1 MLYECWEL
9 YEYKRDRWRCP
20 QCIWQERMELL
31 KTLEEI
37 RYLLSV
43 QSGAL
48 VETAEQVIKNMNKR
62 DTQ

>member
-1 MLYECWEL
+1 
-9 YEYKRDRWRCP
+9 
-20 QCIWQERMELL
+20 MELL